1 MTQTRKRD
9 RINRVGAAVDSNH
22 GAYSNADVA
31 FGDVLEMIRKRNEAK
46 NQERVFQKRMK
57 NGFKVHDKSQRAFH
71 EKHG

>member
-31 FGDVLEMIRKRNEAK
+31 FGDVLELIRKRMN
-46 NQERVFQKRMK
+46 